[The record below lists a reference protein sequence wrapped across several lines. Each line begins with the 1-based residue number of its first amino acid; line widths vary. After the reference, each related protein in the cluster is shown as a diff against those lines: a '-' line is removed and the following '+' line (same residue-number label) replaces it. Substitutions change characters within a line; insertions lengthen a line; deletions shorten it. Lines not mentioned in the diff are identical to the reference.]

1 MDRVIF
7 NEVQK
12 QLRSVPNYVVDKLL
26 AWRSINMT
34 TKNRKISLG
43 EIEKQYGPLT
53 FGRLLKSHRMGEEL
67 TQVEMSKLL
76 KMSKQ
81 SLNDLEHGRKIPS
94 IRRAMEIARKIRVM
108 EELVVQLILQDH
120 VRREKLNFTV
130 SVSKG
135 LKAS

>member
-1 MDRVIF
+1 
-7 NEVQK
+7 
-12 QLRSVPNYVVDKLL
+12 
-26 AWRSINMT
+26 MT
-34 TKNRKISLG
+34 TKSKKVGLA
-43 EIEKQYGPLT
+43 EIEKQFGPLT
-53 FGRLLKSHRMGEEL
+53 FGRLLKSHRLGEEL
-67 TQVEMSKLL
+67 TQVEMAKLL
-76 KMSKQ
+76 KLSKQ

-94 IRRAMEIARKIRVM
+94 IRRAVQIAKKMEVM

>member
-1 MDRVIF
+1 M
-7 NEVQK
+7 
-12 QLRSVPNYVVDKLL
+12 S
-26 AWRSINMT
+26 
-34 TKNRKISLG
+34 TKTSKKMG
-43 EIEKQYGPLT
+43 VADIEKQFGALT
-53 FGRLLKSHRMGEEL
+53 FGRLLKSHRLGEEL
-67 TQVEMSKLL
+67 TQVELAKHL
-76 KMSKQ
+76 KISKQ

-94 IRRAMEIARKIRVM
+94 IRRAVQIAKRMGVM

>member
-1 MDRVIF
+1 M
-7 NEVQK
+7 
-12 QLRSVPNYVVDKLL
+12 S
-26 AWRSINMT
+26 
-34 TKNRKISLG
+34 TKTKRLG
-43 EIEKQYGPLT
+43 LVEIEKQFGPLT
-53 FGRLLKSHRMGEEL
+53 FGRLLKSHRLGEEL
-67 TQVEMSKLL
+67 TQVEMAKQL

-94 IRRAMEIARKIRVM
+94 IRRAIEIARKIEVL

-130 SVSKG
+130 SVSKA

>member
-1 MDRVIF
+1 MSTKKIG
-7 NEVQK
+7 
-12 QLRSVPNYVVDKLL
+12 L
-26 AWRSINMT
+26 A
-34 TKNRKISLG
+34 
-43 EIEKQYGPLT
+43 EIEKQFGVLT
-53 FGRLLKSHRMGEEL
+53 FGKLLKAHRLGEEL
-67 TQVEMSKLL
+67 SQVEMAKML

-81 SLNDLEHGRKIPS
+81 SLNDLEHGRKVPS
-94 IRRAMEIARKIRVM
+94 IRRAIEIARKIQVM

>member
-1 MDRVIF
+1 M
-7 NEVQK
+7 
-12 QLRSVPNYVVDKLL
+12 S
-26 AWRSINMT
+26 
-34 TKNRKISLG
+34 TKTSRKIG
-43 EIEKQYGPLT
+43 IAEIEKQFGALT
-53 FGRLLKSHRMGEEL
+53 FGRLLKSHRLGEEL
-67 TQVEMSKLL
+67 TQVDMAKQL

-81 SLNDLEHGRKIPS
+81 SLNDLEHGRKVPS
-94 IRRAMEIARKIRVM
+94 IRRAVQIAKKMNVM

>member
-1 MDRVIF
+1 M
-7 NEVQK
+7 
-12 QLRSVPNYVVDKLL
+12 S
-26 AWRSINMT
+26 
-34 TKNRKISLG
+34 TKSKKIG
-43 EIEKQYGPLT
+43 VAEIEKQFGPLT
-53 FGRLLKSHRMGEEL
+53 FGKLLRAHRLGEVL
-67 TQVEMSKLL
+67 TQVEMAKQL

-94 IRRAMEIARKIRVM
+94 IRRAIEIARKIEVM